1 MGMIEWLYCGA
12 EEVLRVLNLKYSA
25 TYPLSHLLL
34 TPFGERYGHH
44 VISRQNEYN
53 MLEGR

>member
-12 EEVLRVLNLKYSA
+12 EEVSRVLNLKYSA